1 MQTSEKNSQCLANA
15 HADASPAPTLA
26 ERIDAIEQFL
36 QQLVQLLEVEPDLNR
51 ESIAAWIEIT
61 TASAGAQGLAAL
73 RQRAAMAQ
81 LCERVL
87 APAVDVLRPSSG
99 WLS

>member
-1 MQTSEKNSQCLANA
+1 MQTSEKNSQRLAN
-15 HADASPAPTLA
+15 ASPAPTLA

-36 QQLVQLLEVEPDLNR
+36 QQLVLLLEVEPDLNR
-51 ESIAAWIEIT
+51 ETVAAWIEIT
-61 TASAGAQGLAAL
+61 NKSATAHGMQSA
-73 RQRAAMAQ
+73 RERAAMEQ

-87 APAVDVLRPSSG
+87 SPAVDVLRPSSG

>member
-1 MQTSEKNSQCLANA
+1 MQTSEKNSQRLA
-15 HADASPAPTLA
+15 HASPAPTLA

-61 TASAGAQGLAAL
+61 TASADAQGLQAL

-81 LCERVL
+81 LCDRVL
-87 APAVDVLRPSSG
+87 SPAVDVLRPANG

>member
-1 MQTSEKNSQCLANA
+1 MQTSEKTSQCLAI
-15 HADASPAPTLA
+15 ASHAPTLA

-51 ESIAAWIEIT
+51 ESIAAWIEVM
-61 TASAGAQGLAAL
+61 TASAGGQGLLAL
-73 RQRAAMAQ
+73 RQRAAMER

-87 APAVDVLRPSSG
+87 ARAVDVLRPPSG

>member
-1 MQTSEKNSQCLANA
+1 MQTSVKNSQSLANA
-15 HADASPAPTLA
+15 SLVPTLS

-51 ESIAAWIEIT
+51 ETIAAWIEIT
-61 TASAGAQGLAAL
+61 TASASAQGLQAL

-87 APAVDVLRPSSG
+87 APAVDVIRPAAG